1 MTARPTHILIADGSS
16 LTVVGAQTI
25 LSRRAETVVLTAT
38 HTEALL
44 TACRAHRPEL
54 VLLGETLDPDHETL
68 TLVERIKA
76 ISPHTRLLLVGMHP
90 RGLYIRDAI
99 AVGVQGYLSLLD
111 DLREGLLTAVEFA
124 LRNRQYLSPS
134 ANAEYLTVLHQG
146 HYFPLLS
153 NLSAV
158 SAISTIGTEATK
170 KLSMGPGIVVVI
182 MITVIVLPALG
193 AIFFVT
199 IATITPT
206 IIPPIILN
214 TKSIFLSYTFLCFD
228 LTAN

>member
-1 MTARPTHILIADGSS
+1 
-16 LTVVGAQTI
+16 
-25 LSRRAETVVLTAT
+25 
-38 HTEALL
+38 L

-146 HYFPLLS
+146 QRKWQLDAEARTVLNLLVQGYS
-153 NLSAV
+153 VADIAARMSSTVRHIYWVRDKLRNRFGATTNEHLV
-158 SAISTIGTEATK
+158 SRAKAEGFCAE
-170 KLSMGPGIVVVI
+170 VE
-182 MITVIVLPALG
+182 
-193 AIFFVT
+193 
-199 IATITPT
+199 
-206 IIPPIILN
+206 
-214 TKSIFLSYTFLCFD
+214 
-228 LTAN
+228 